1 MRLLTIFVEHGIMA
15 HIPWWLIYHDG
26 SYTMMAKPMKTLQLH
41 YPMIQFLII
50 VNILEAVPRQNDS
63 YQFFNFSKIP
73 LNIETTCHLHF
84 SHICHL
90 NIINLCSYNL
100 TTVVT
105 KTWSGDWHLDN
116 FVDSLYILYIYL
128 TDRHVFIWGLI
139 QRKYIDY
146 NLILCHCQPPPKK
159 KILERRVCVLMLLL
173 LFKACNSFR
182 NMRKMTWLVDC
193 LLFNKVK
200 RVTSHLV
207 SLHLVGPQSLQYI
220 KEVQLRVNW
229 EVLT

>member
-26 SYTMMAKPMKTLQLH
+26 SYTMMAKPMKTFQLH

-116 FVDSLYILYIYL
+116 FVDSLYILYISYRQTCFYL
-128 TDRHVFIWGLI
+128 GSYTKKVHWL
-139 QRKYIDY
+139 QSY
-146 NLILCHCQPPPKK
+146 LMSLPASPEKK
-159 KILERRVCVLMLLL
+159 KNWRDGSVC
-173 LFKACNSFR
+173 
-182 NMRKMTWLVDC
+182 
-193 LLFNKVK
+193 
-200 RVTSHLV
+200 
-207 SLHLVGPQSLQYI
+207 
-220 KEVQLRVNW
+220 
-229 EVLT
+229 